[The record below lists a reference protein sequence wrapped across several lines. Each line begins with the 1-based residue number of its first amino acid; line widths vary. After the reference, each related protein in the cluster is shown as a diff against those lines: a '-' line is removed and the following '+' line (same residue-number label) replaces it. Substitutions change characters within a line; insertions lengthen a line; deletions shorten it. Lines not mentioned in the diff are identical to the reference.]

1 MISGVMPMFR
11 RPLLLMSIL
20 AAAIGVPYVALDEQL
35 KALVQTQLA
44 RLTGDAKAKE
54 ADSQAQIDELLK
66 PATPGTAGPSTTP
79 VAASPAT
86 VPFTV
91 PLEEA
96 LRFDATPEWVTGRW
110 PQVTSV
116 IGDSDHLG
124 LRVMLVSGT
133 SPTDVAGSLTYYFN
147 QQHQLQRIT
156 LYGVTGDPSR
166 LVELAVGKFGLRPT
180 ETKELGLYYGG
191 DANVPTSSL
200 KVAALP
206 VVRPEAPLARVQ
218 VTLDL
223 KRTDVAKI
231 KSDEEQPAKV
241 LPSSYRRW

>member
-1 MISGVMPMFR
+1 MFR

-44 RLTGDAKAKE
+44 RLTGDTKAKE
-54 ADSQAQIDELLK
+54 RDSLAKIDELIK
-66 PATPGTAGPSTTP
+66 PATPAPGAPAVAP
-79 VAASPAT
+79 VAASPS
-86 VPFTV
+86 TV

-223 KRTDVAKI
+223 KRIDVAKI